1 MKSIF
6 ILIFILCFGPCS
18 AQNTMCVNYKDG
30 HTLEIPIDEVD
41 CVTFTE
47 KEPKPDE
54 ASLVGTWMWGRVERG
69 YYEVLTFN
77 EDATYLGY
85 DYYMDYGF
93 DTNTYGTYYHNG
105 IMLNLWSNGYGYR
118 RIYRWFVTSLTENA
132 LEVMTQMGSF
142 VYYRVQ
148 PGTIALKVGEQK
160 ECEEGSAYVFADGM
174 HVGIEGNKLTG
185 KMPGV
190 SYVQKYNA
198 AENVITAHK
207 VTVEH

>member
-1 MKSIF
+1 MFSTLMLLYSMF
-6 ILIFILCFGPCS
+6 LV
-18 AQNTMCVNYKDG
+18 AQNTMRIHYNDG
-30 HTLEIPIDEVD
+30 VKQDILIDQIEYVSF
-41 CVTFTE
+41 VE
-47 KEPKPDE
+47 KSEPAE
-54 ASLVGTWMWGRVERG
+54 EYSLVGTWMWGRTERG

-148 PGTIALKVGEQK
+148 PGIVTLKVGEQK
-160 ECEEGSAYVFADGM
+160 ECEEGCAYVFADGM
-174 HVGIEGNKLTG
+174 HVGIEGNKLRG

-207 VTVEH
+207 VMVE